1 MYKSTGAAEE
11 KNQTNDSDGFIDLRY
26 LDDVS
31 NKPAEPKAQ
40 ETPRLLTPSV
50 PIVEKI
56 AVTSLSRSPCFHLK
70 PVSSDSSIIPQS
82 TMKLFKYGK
91 YGLLWQSVVAVGLL
105 SNNLSCCYI
114 GSRARRMW
122 AKATQKILLLFP

>member
-56 AVTSLSRSPCFHLK
+56 AVTKSFAMLPPEASL
-70 PVSSDSSIIPQS
+70 Q
-82 TMKLFKYGK
+82 
-91 YGLLWQSVVAVGLL
+91 
-105 SNNLSCCYI
+105 
-114 GSRARRMW
+114 
-122 AKATQKILLLFP
+122 